1 MAKKPRMNRENVV
14 PFRSGTAGR
23 TRPPLKG
30 PRRVWPTRTDVIGAV
45 APLARAGRM
54 TLTGAR
60 AIAWVLSLPY
70 HAVMLVYV
78 GILWVI
84 EFFRAMVFVTVSL
97 MLGWLLIQIVRDYLA
112 ST

>member
-1 MAKKPRMNRENVV
+1 MEKERGSNRANVV

-23 TRPPLKG
+23 TRPQLKG
-30 PRRVWPTRTDVIGAV
+30 PRLVWPTRIDVIAAI
-45 APLARAGRM
+45 APLARVGQM

-60 AIAWVLSLPY
+60 AVVWILSLPY

-78 GILWVI
+78 GILRVI
-84 EFFRAMVFVTVSL
+84 EFFRVMVFVTVFL
-97 MLGWLLIQIVRDYLA
+97 MLGWLLIQMVRDYLA

>member
-1 MAKKPRMNRENVV
+1 MDRTNVV
-14 PFRSGTAGR
+14 PFRSGTARR

-30 PRRVWPTRTDVIGAV
+30 PRLVWPTRTDVIA
-45 APLARAGRM
+45 AISPLARAGRM

-60 AIAWVLSLPY
+60 AVLRILSLPY

-78 GILWVI
+78 GILRVI
-84 EFFRAMVFVTVSL
+84 EFFRVMVFVTVFL
-97 MLGWLLIQIVRDYLA
+97 MLGWLLIQMVRDYLA

>member
-1 MAKKPRMNRENVV
+1 MNRENVV

-23 TRPPLKG
+23 TQPPLKG
-30 PRRVWPTRTDVIGAV
+30 PRLVWPTRTDVIA
-45 APLARAGRM
+45 AIARAGRM

-70 HAVMLVYV
+70 HAVIRLYV
-78 GILWVI
+78 GILWMI
-84 EFFRAMVFVTVSL
+84 EFFRALVFVTVFL
-97 MLGWLLIQIVRDYLA
+97 MLGWLLIQMVRDYLA